1 MISPP
6 LSFAIYR
13 LAACIV
19 CAEVHLGVSC
29 SAAPLNG
36 GMNIVPNRP
45 YKAFEILVRRHHRR
59 ILGYAISISGN
70 EDAAQDIVQDSF
82 LVAWER
88 LDDFD
93 TSKDFGAWVRGIV
106 RNKCREYSRASKH
119 LVIADDVL
127 ESVESQHQ
135 LWDQREAETDQTVFS
150 AMHTCLGKLP
160 ELLSQA
166 VNLFYLQRLS
176 GAEVAQ
182 RVGADEAA
190 IRKRLQRAR
199 VALADCITNSVQA

>member
-1 MISPP
+1 
-6 LSFAIYR
+6 
-13 LAACIV
+13 
-19 CAEVHLGVSC
+19 
-29 SAAPLNG
+29 
-36 GMNIVPNRP
+36 MNIVPDRP

-59 ILGYAISISGN
+59 ILGYAISVSGD
-70 EDAAQDIVQDSF
+70 EDAARDIVQDSF

-93 TSKDFGAWVRGIV
+93 TTKDFGAWVRGIV

-119 LVIADDVL
+119 LLMADDVL
-127 ESVESQHQ
+127 EAVEHQHQ
-135 LWDQREAETDQTVFS
+135 VWDQREAETDQSVFA
-150 AMHTCLGKLP
+150 AMHNCLGKLP

-176 GAEVAQ
+176 GAEVAE
-182 RVGADEAA
+182 RVGADEAT

-199 VALADCITNSVQA
+199 VSLADCITNSIQA